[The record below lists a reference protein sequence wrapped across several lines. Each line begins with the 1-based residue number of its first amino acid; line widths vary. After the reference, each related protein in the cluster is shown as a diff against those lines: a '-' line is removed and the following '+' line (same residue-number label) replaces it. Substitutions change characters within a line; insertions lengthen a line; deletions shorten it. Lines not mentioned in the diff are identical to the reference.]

1 MKKVMRRKGVED
13 AIQRLDKLTQ
23 EQAHMAVI
31 ELLAVAH
38 NVDNKATVVG
48 HVQGIDAKV
57 SAVDE
62 KVSTI
67 LDKVQEIF
75 GRVEGM
81 PSHWKLTH
89 DLNLYSV

>member
-31 ELLAVAH
+31 EILAVAH
-38 NVDNKATVVG
+38 IVDAAVVED
-48 HVQGIDAKV
+48 VPGIDAKV

-75 GRVEGM
+75 GTVEGM
-81 PSHWKLTH
+81 PSRWKLTH
-89 DLNLYSV
+89 DLNLYFV